1 MDQRV
6 CRLEVFSESKQS
18 NMVRWYSR
26 TEVIRGAITIMIL
39 YQHQCLHVKNSHGKN
54 VAYATRSEIHPITI
68 QLSQAKLPTWWF
80 MPLLNLNLIS
90 TYISTLGSLGYPACS
105 LAAIIKQHKQSGVC
119 HRVVK
124 EPLMLS
130 TLGNEINFP
139 KIHSKQSEA
148 IQDSNCE
155 AVILDLSRRSWI
167 SSLAFCMAT
176 DNCTFRS
183 CEIPSTLRAHSWQ
196 VNQKQHPIVPID
208 SWCFKVNQ
216 PKNHSHWNKVKVG
229 GSSRSTYFD
238 IIFRYISH
246 LSWKLVQTVPQLV
259 LYLCFDLAAQ
269 TIPNVLSA
277 HTHGEMPWRT
287 LDGCGVLGMQLSNGE
302 RVSNYTIQSDLYDLQ
317 SMIKYDSK

>member
-1 MDQRV
+1 MFTCKKLTWEKCSVRYQIWNSSHYNSV
-6 CRLEVFSESKQS
+6 VTSKAS
-18 NMVRWYSR
+18 HM
-26 TEVIRGAITIMIL
+26 MI
-39 YQHQCLHVKNSHGKN
+39 
-54 VAYATRSEIHPITI
+54 YATIKSQSDLYVYIYFGIFGVPCLLFGCHYQTT
-68 QLSQAKLPTWWF
+68 QAKRSVPSDGQGTSVAKYSWKWNQLP
-80 MPLLNLNLIS
+80 
-90 TYISTLGSLGYPACS
+90 
-105 LAAIIKQHKQSGVC
+105 Q
-119 HRVVK
+119 
-124 EPLMLS
+124 
-130 TLGNEINFP
+130 
-139 KIHSKQSEA
+139 IHSKQSEA

-183 CEIPSTLRAHSWQ
+183 CEIPSTLRAHSLHVKQ
-196 VNQKQHPIVPID
+196 RQHPIVAID
-208 SWCFKVNQ
+208 SRCSKVNQ

-287 LDGCGVLGMQLSNGE
+287 LDGCGVLGIQLSNGE
-302 RVSNYTIQSDLYDLQ
+302 RVSNFTIQSGLYDLQ
-317 SMIKYDSK
+317 SVIKYDSK